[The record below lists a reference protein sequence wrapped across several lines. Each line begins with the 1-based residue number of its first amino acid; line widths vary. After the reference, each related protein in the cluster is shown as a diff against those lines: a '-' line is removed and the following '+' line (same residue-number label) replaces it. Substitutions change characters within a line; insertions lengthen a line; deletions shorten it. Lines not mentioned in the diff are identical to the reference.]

1 MAVEK
6 KINGEQRKWKANEE
20 RRRKIRENL
29 GLGDCALIDLNNG
42 YKIEPQHFHFGKILL
57 ICSKISFHEKSH
69 KMV

>member
-20 RRRKIRENL
+20 TRRKIRENL

-42 YKIEPQHFHFGKILL
+42 YKIEP
-57 ICSKISFHEKSH
+57 
-69 KMV
+69 